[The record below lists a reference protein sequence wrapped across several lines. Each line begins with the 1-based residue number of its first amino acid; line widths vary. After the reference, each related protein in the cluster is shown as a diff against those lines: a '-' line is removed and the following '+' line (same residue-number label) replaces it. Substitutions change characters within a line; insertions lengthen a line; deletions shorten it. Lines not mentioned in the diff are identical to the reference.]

1 MIPPTAPPP
10 PPPHSLE
17 TEQRAL
23 ACMLSSAENVKQG
36 LSILT
41 KEHFHLIQH
50 QDIFESMEH
59 LDSKKKEISVVSIYD
74 HLKARGRESIT
85 TLSYI
90 MSIANMCVVT
100 VSLEGCHEILQEK
113 KLARSLVEAA
123 QKHIKMA
130 QHDDVQ
136 EILDTIRL
144 DYDQIEKSGIG
155 EAGKPLSELL
165 GLSFMRQLKERMQQK
180 QCGILSSG
188 VPTGFKHFD
197 EKVGGLTPSHLIIG
211 AGRPGMGKT
220 AFALNIMENIVVD
233 FKRPVGFFSLEMS
246 YSEVID
252 RLIGSQ
258 VNIPLKKIRIGDLTY
273 NESHAIEEKI
283 EELEKV
289 PLIIDDSPYQTMA
302 TLSSKAIRMK
312 TKHKIEA
319 LFIDYLQLI
328 QGNRKGSENR
338 YMEITEISRKLKCL
352 AKYLNIPIVCLSQL
366 SRSVEQRNDKTPQ
379 LSDLRDSGAIEQDAD
394 IVFFLYRKDYYNP
407 YEQGSKIIIAKNRH
421 GSMGT
426 VDVTFDKNICQ
437 FKETFQK
444 EAI

>member
-1 MIPPTAPPP
+1 MLIPL
-10 PPPHSLE
+10 PHSLE

-23 ACMLSSAENVKQG
+23 ACMLKSAEMTQQG
-36 LSILT
+36 LSLLT
-41 KEHFHLIQH
+41 REHFHLVQH
-50 QDIFESMEH
+50 QDIFDSLEY
-59 LDSKKKEISVVSIYD
+59 LDSKHKEISVVGVYD
-74 HLKARGRESIT
+74 HLKSRGKESIT

-90 MSIANMCVVT
+90 MSITNMSTVA
-100 VSLEGCHEILQEK
+100 VSLEGCHEVLQEK
-113 KLARSLVEAA
+113 KLARSLVAA
-123 QKHIKMA
+123 AHKHIEMA

-136 EILDTIRL
+136 EIFDTIRL
-144 DYDQIEKSGIG
+144 DYDEIEKSGIG

-165 GLSFMRQLKERMQQK
+165 GLPFMRKIKERMQQK

-188 VPTGFKHFD
+188 VPTGFRYFD
-197 EKVGGLTPSHLIIG
+197 EKVGGLTTSHLIIG

-258 VNIPLKKIRIGDLTY
+258 LKIPLKKIRIGDLSY
-273 NESHAIEEKI
+273 HERHAIED
-283 EELEKV
+283 KV
-289 PLIIDDSPYQTMA
+289 TDLKKAPLILDDSPYQTMA

-426 VDVTFDKNICQ
+426 VDVTFDKQICQ